1 MNLSQTAEVIYVSP
15 NRLNLRF
22 SVQKVKKEQHLKKLD
37 WLVDLVK
44 KEGINTP
51 KTIVFCNTM
60 NEIAIVVNYLMS
72 QLGKKVFFPNYSSVK
87 DNCLIGIY
95 HSNSWQSSKDRVME
109 QFKSGGVKRVIIATT
124 ALCMG
129 VNFPDVRFIINWGPA
144 RSILDQHQEA
154 GRAGRDGKTAHV
166 IVIYHGQQVGHC
178 EQQIKD
184 FVRAKGCF
192 RVAAYKSLDDTIQ
205 PLEPPHDCCSFCSSI
220 CKCAGESCDAEPLPF
235 EDINGAVEDSDSN
248 DVKLRKVTPQERETL
263 KEALYEVLY
272 DLRAEGPALD
282 DSSSHGF
289 SIQLIEDV
297 TSNCESIFTLQDL
310 LTSYPVFSTSN
321 ALRILE
327 VIQEVFMDIPNLDET
342 LTLLKLSSVE
352 PNLKDAFEWFDLDA
366 IELGID
372 SDSETEL
379 PEL

>member
-1 MNLSQTAEVIYVSP
+1 MSP

-72 QLGKKVFFPNYSSVK
+72 QLGKKVFVPNYSSVK

-154 GRAGRDGKTAHV
+154 GRAGRDGKRAHV
-166 IVIYHGQQVGHC
+166 AVINFIMGNKLDIVNNRSKILSVLKAVFLLLRINHWMTRFNLWNLLMTAVL
-178 EQQIKD
+178 
-184 FVRAKGCF
+184 FVRQS
-192 RVAAYKSLDDTIQ
+192 VSVL
-205 PLEPPHDCCSFCSSI
+205 
-220 CKCAGESCDAEPLPF
+220 
-235 EDINGAVEDSDSN
+235 
-248 DVKLRKVTPQERETL
+248 VKVVMQNLCL
-263 KEALYEVLY
+263 
-272 DLRAEGPALD
+272 
-282 DSSSHGF
+282 
-289 SIQLIEDV
+289 
-297 TSNCESIFTLQDL
+297 
-310 LTSYPVFSTSN
+310 
-321 ALRILE
+321 LRILME
-327 VIQEVFMDIPNLDET
+327 QLRTVTAMM
-342 LTLLKLSSVE
+342 
-352 PNLKDAFEWFDLDA
+352 
-366 IELGID
+366 
-372 SDSETEL
+372 
-379 PEL
+379 

>member
-205 PLEPPHDCCSFCSSI
+205 PLEPPHDCCSFCS
-220 CKCAGESCDAEPLPF
+220 
-235 EDINGAVEDSDSN
+235 
-248 DVKLRKVTPQERETL
+248 
-263 KEALYEVLY
+263 
-272 DLRAEGPALD
+272 
-282 DSSSHGF
+282 
-289 SIQLIEDV
+289 
-297 TSNCESIFTLQDL
+297 
-310 LTSYPVFSTSN
+310 
-321 ALRILE
+321 
-327 VIQEVFMDIPNLDET
+327 
-342 LTLLKLSSVE
+342 
-352 PNLKDAFEWFDLDA
+352 
-366 IELGID
+366 
-372 SDSETEL
+372 
-379 PEL
+379 